1 MEENYAR
8 ELLESYVQKKT
19 RRITMRKSG
28 ARASNSLIVF
38 NHVR

>member
-19 RRITMRKSG
+19 RRITMRK
-28 ARASNSLIVF
+28 REEKTL
-38 NHVR
+38 

>member
-19 RRITMRKSG
+19 RRITMSG
-28 ARASNSLIVF
+28 KRRSIY
-38 NHVR
+38 